1 MSVIEVKGL
10 SKSFG
15 QNDILKDLDLTVE
28 KGEVIV
34 ILGESGC
41 GKSLFL
47 RMLEQLEKPDTGSI
61 KILGEEITSR
71 GADINRIRRRMGM
84 VFQSFNLY
92 SHMTV
97 LKNLTLAPTKLLKM
111 PEAEAE
117 ANAHELLASVGLSGT
132 ESRLPDTLSGGQKQ
146 RVAIARCLMME
157 PEILLFDEPT
167 SALDPSMVGE
177 VLATIRMLSRQGYTM
192 LIVTHEMEFA
202 KSVASRILFFADKG
216 IYEEGTASDIFD
228 SPRNEKTIAFIRK
241 LKTLEHHI
249 TSRSYDLMALQGQIM
264 DFCAKY
270 GLDDNESCSI
280 QLCCEELIG
289 EFIRAHDGKPDI
301 TITLEYSEAQKTI
314 DLTCCSK
321 GARYDLFDD
330 NDISDHLGIA
340 IIKSKAESCSYS
352 YENGINTVFAS
363 IRRSRRQT

>member
-15 QNDILKDLDLTVE
+15 QNEILRDLNLTVE

-47 RMLEQLEKPDTGSI
+47 RMLEQLETPDRGSI
-61 KILGEEITSR
+61 RILGEDITES
-71 GADINRIRRRMGM
+71 GTDINQIRRRMGM

-117 ANAHELLASVGLSGT
+117 AKAHELLAAVGLSGT
-132 ESRLPDTLSGGQKQ
+132 EDRTPDTLSGGQKQ

-177 VLATIRMLSRQGYTM
+177 VLATMRMLSRRGYTM

-202 KSVASRILFFADKG
+202 KSVAGRILFFADKG
-216 IYEEGTASDIFD
+216 IYEEGTPSDIFD
-228 SPRNEKTIAFIRK
+228 SPKREKTIAFIHK

-249 TSRSYDLMALQGQIM
+249 TSRSYDLMALQGRIM

-270 GLDDNESCSI
+270 GLDDKESYSI

-289 EFIRAHDGKPDI
+289 EYIGAQDGEPDI
-301 TITLEYSEAQKTI
+301 TISLEYSEARKTI
-314 DLTCCSK
+314 DLTCLSK
-321 GARYDLFDD
+321 GARYDLFSD
-330 NDISDHLGIA
+330 NDISDHLGAA
-340 IIKSKAESCSYS
+340 IIKSKAESYEYS
-352 YENGINTVFAS
+352 YENETNTVCAS
-363 IRRSRRQT
+363 IRRSRK